1 MPDHLVPQARC
12 CEPSGRRTTHTCAQ
26 SPCTWSP
33 LTTRE
38 VVIEMADGRM
48 AGYEP
53 ALDKMSFAGGRVT
66 NKETL
71 SIIGA
76 DPYKL
81 THLSGT
87 NMTERYT

>member
-1 MPDHLVPQARC
+1 M
-12 CEPSGRRTTHTCAQ
+12 
-26 SPCTWSP
+26 
-33 LTTRE
+33 
-38 VVIEMADGRM
+38 IEMADGRM